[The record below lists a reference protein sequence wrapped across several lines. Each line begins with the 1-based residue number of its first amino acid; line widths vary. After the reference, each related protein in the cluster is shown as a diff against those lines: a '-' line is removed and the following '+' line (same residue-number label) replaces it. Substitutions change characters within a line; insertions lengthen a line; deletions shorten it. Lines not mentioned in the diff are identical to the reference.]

1 MQSPI
6 PFRVLCGVVG
16 VLFTLIGLILFA
28 SFFAYQVPG
37 STPAVS
43 TGPMGHYFIAF
54 TGCALV
60 AWGLALVNG
69 ARRPDAA
76 EILAVPTA
84 FGLVLM
90 AVFRMVGW
98 VVGDYY
104 LLGSLLRFEAGLF
117 LLMALAFVW
126 LRPGPATIGE
136 AA

>member
-1 MQSPI
+1 MRAA
-6 PFRVLCGVVG
+6 FRALCAGSG
-16 VLFTLIGLILFA
+16 LLLAAIGLLLFA
-28 SFFAYQVPG
+28 SFFMYQAPG

-54 TGCALV
+54 SGCALI

-69 ARRPDAA
+69 ARRPEAA
-76 EILAVPTA
+76 TILAAPTA

-90 AVFRMVGW
+90 ALYRMVAW

-104 LLGSLLRFEAGLF
+104 LLGPLLRVEAGLF

-126 LRPGPATIGE
+126 LRPRE
-136 AA
+136 AAAPEAA